1 MSPGHP
7 GTAAGHVADEGQT
20 IDNPMTGERIVF
32 RETSR
37 TTGGRLLRFDLF
49 LAPGGRVGG
58 GPHKHPY
65 EERFWVR
72 RGALGCRAGARR
84 WRLEPGESIR
94 IPPGRTHYLWNATLE
109 EAHAVVELRPGDQLE
124 RFFRSVFSIASARPE
139 SFRGLPG
146 PLQGS
151 LLASEF
157 RMYGPW
163 VPIALQRPATAALA
177 FLARR
182 RGHALPA

>member
-1 MSPGHP
+1 MI
-7 GTAAGHVADEGQT
+7 E
-20 IDNPMTGERIVF
+20 NPMTGERIVF
-32 RETSR
+32 RETGR

-65 EERFWVR
+65 QERFSIR
-72 RGALGCRAGARR
+72 RGALGCRVGIRR
-84 WRLEPGESIR
+84 WRLPAGASIR
-94 IPPGRTHYLWNATLE
+94 IPPSRTHYLWNATLE
-109 EAHAVVELRPGDQLE
+109 EAHAEVELRPGDELE
-124 RFFRSVFSIASARPE
+124 RFFASLFSIASERPE

-146 PLQGS
+146 PLRGA

-157 RMYGPW
+157 QMYGPL
-163 VPIALQRPATAALA
+163 VPVALQRPAAAAVA

-182 RGHALPA
+182 RGLGLPA

>member
-1 MSPGHP
+1 M
-7 GTAAGHVADEGQT
+7 AEEGQT
-20 IDNPMTGERIVF
+20 IENPMTGERIVF
-32 RETSR
+32 GETGR
-37 TTGGRLLRFDLF
+37 TTGGRLLRFELF

-65 EERFWVR
+65 EERFRIR
-72 RGALGCRAGARR
+72 RGALGCRVGVRR
-84 WRLEPGESIR
+84 WRLEAGASIR
-94 IPPGRTHYLWNATLE
+94 IPPSRTHYLWNATLE
-109 EAHAVVELRPGDQLE
+109 EAHATVELRPGDQLE
-124 RFFRSVFSIASARPE
+124 RFFTSLFAIASTRPE

-146 PLQGS
+146 PLQGA

-157 RMYGPW
+157 DMFGPL
-163 VPIALQRPATAALA
+163 VPVALQRPVTAALA

>member
-1 MSPGHP
+1 M
-7 GTAAGHVADEGQT
+7 AEVGQT
-20 IDNPMTGERIVF
+20 IENPMTGERIVF
-32 RETSR
+32 RDTGA

-49 LAPGGRVGG
+49 VAPGGRVGG

-65 EERFWVR
+65 EERFQIR
-72 RGALGCRAGARR
+72 RGALGCRVGARR
-84 WRLEPGESIR
+84 WRLDPGQSIR
-94 IPPGRTHYLWNATLE
+94 VPPSRTHYLWNATLE
-109 EAHAVVELRPGDQLE
+109 EAHAVVELRPADHVE
-124 RFFRSVFSIASARPE
+124 DFFEAVFAIASARPE

-146 PLQGS
+146 PLQGA

-163 VPIALQRPATAALA
+163 VPVALQRPLTAVLA

-182 RGHALPA
+182 RGHAVRA